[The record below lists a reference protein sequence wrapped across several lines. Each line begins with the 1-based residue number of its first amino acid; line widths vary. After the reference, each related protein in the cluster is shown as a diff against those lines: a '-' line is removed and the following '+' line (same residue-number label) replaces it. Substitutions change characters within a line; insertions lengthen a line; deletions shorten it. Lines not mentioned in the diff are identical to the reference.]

1 MGFTGVFRLFAF
13 DCTDRKIPR
22 MKHLSRVLP
31 SSSWLRVWA
40 LSLSLSLA
48 APILP
53 AQSNTV
59 TLNFVNADIGEVARA
74 IAVMTGRNLV
84 VDPRVKGNLNIVS
97 DKPVSTSAAYD
108 QFLSAVRLQG
118 YTVVETAGIYKL
130 VPEADAKLQSNTLIG
145 GGVGSDA
152 KSPSQLRGNQIATQ
166 VFTLNY
172 ENANNMASVL
182 RPLMGQGSSITI
194 NPSNNSLII
203 TDYADNLQRAAKLIA
218 SQDISKGT
226 DLEVIPLRN
235 ASAVEIAP
243 LIVKLSE
250 SGMSSGG
257 NAANAPMI
265 LADSRSNAII
275 VRAGNP
281 VQLTQIRS
289 LVQSLD
295 RDFQGGST
303 TDAVTSGV
311 YVVKLKSG
319 DASKIAAT
327 LRAVLPAG
335 LSANGQA
342 AATSNVQIQA
352 DAATN
357 SLIITAPDAQ
367 YRQLKAV
374 IDKIDARPAQVFI
387 ESLIAEVNT
396 NRLTDFGIQ
405 WQGASGKSGDTHIG
419 VLGTNFG
426 AGMGNIIGAA
436 TTKSGAVDA
445 SKVAGGLNFGV
456 FRKTGGVYVLGMLA
470 NFLET
475 TGDGNILATPN
486 VLTLDNEE
494 SRVIVGQNVPFVTG
508 SYQQNNNSV
517 SNPFQTIERKD
528 VGMTLRVK
536 PQINEDGSIKLKIFQ
551 EISNV
556 DPASKNDPAGL
567 ITNKRSFETNVIVD
581 DGAIV
586 VLGGLLQDEYTDGQ
600 SKVPLLGDI
609 PGVGSL
615 FKSQNRVRKKTNL
628 MVFIRPTVLRD
639 EAATTDFST
648 HKYDDMRNKQQA
660 LQPGRH
666 LIFENKPVPNLPE
679 IPAVT
684 PPLDMNMTQ
693 GLPQTSL
700 KLSNSLPP
708 APSAEAG
715 ANGSPLDKLYRQNLS
730 PSNSLRK
737 P

>member
-1 MGFTGVFRLFAF
+1 
-13 DCTDRKIPR
+13 
-22 MKHLSRVLP
+22 MKFP
-31 SSSWLRVWA
+31 SPIVPTAAWLRACAVV
-40 LSLSLSLA
+40 LSLSLT
-48 APILP
+48 APIVP
-53 AQSNTV
+53 AQANTV

-84 VDPRVKGNLNIVS
+84 VDPRVKGNVNIVS
-97 DKPVSTSAAYD
+97 DQPVSTSAAYD

-145 GGVGSDA
+145 AGKASDA
-152 KSPSQLRGNQIATQ
+152 SSPSQLRGNQIATQ

-182 RPLMGQGSSITI
+182 RPLMGQGSSINI

-218 SQDISKGT
+218 SQDIAKGT

-235 ASAVEIAP
+235 ANAAEVAP
-243 LIVKLSE
+243 LITKLSE
-250 SGMSSGG
+250 ASASGASGSAG
-257 NAANAPMI
+257 ANAPII
-265 LADSRSNAII
+265 LADNRSNAII
-275 VRAGNP
+275 VRAANP

-295 RDFQGGST
+295 RDFQGGMA

-319 DASKIAAT
+319 DATKIAAT
-327 LRAVLPAG
+327 LRSVLPAG
-335 LSANGQA
+335 LSATGQSGA
-342 AATSNVQIQA
+342 SSNVQIQA
-352 DAATN
+352 DAGTN

-374 IDKIDARPAQVFI
+374 IDKIDRRPAQVFI

-396 NRLTDFGIQ
+396 NKLTDFGIQ
-405 WQGASGKSGDTHIG
+405 WQGASGKSGDTNVG

-426 AGMGNIIGAA
+426 SGMSNIIGAA
-436 TTKSGAVDA
+436 TTKPGNIDA
-445 SKVAGGLNFGV
+445 SSVAGGLNFGL
-456 FRKTGGVYVLGMLA
+456 FHNTGGVYVLGFLA
-470 NFLET
+470 NLLET

-517 SNPFQTIERKD
+517 NNPFQTIERKD

-536 PQINEDGSIKLKIFQ
+536 PQINDDGSIKLKIFQ

-556 DPASKNDPAGL
+556 DPTSKNDPAGL
-567 ITNKRSFETNVIVD
+567 ITNKRSIETNVIVD

-609 PGVGSL
+609 PGLGNL
-615 FKSQNRVRKKTNL
+615 FKSESRTRKKTNL

-639 EAATTDFST
+639 EASSTAFSDS
-648 HKYDDMRNKQQA
+648 KYEDMRNKQQA
-660 LQPGRH
+660 SQPGRH
-666 LIFENKPVPNLPE
+666 LIFDNKPVPSFQE
-679 IPAVT
+679 RPADKN
-684 PPLDMNMTQ
+684 PASMNMTQ
-693 GLPQTSL
+693 SLPQTSL
-700 KLSNSLPP
+700 KLSSSLPP

-715 ANGSPLDKLYRQNLS
+715 ANASPLDKLYRQNQ
-730 PSNSLRK
+730 PHSNSLRK

>member
-1 MGFTGVFRLFAF
+1 MNASFRFL
-13 DCTDRKIPR
+13 
-22 MKHLSRVLP
+22 LSAA
-31 SSSWLRVWA
+31 WLRASA
-40 LSLSLSLA
+40 LVLGLSFA
-48 APILP
+48 AALVP

-59 TLNFVNADIGEVARA
+59 TLNFVNAEIAEVARA

-84 VDPRVKGNLNIVS
+84 VDPRVKGSVNMVS

-145 GGVGSDA
+145 AGKVSDA
-152 KSPSQLRGNQIATQ
+152 SSASQLRGNQIATQ
-166 VFTLNY
+166 VFPLSY

-182 RPLMGQGSSITI
+182 RPLLGAGSSITI
-194 NPSNNSLII
+194 NASNNSLII

-218 SQDISKGT
+218 SQDVAKGT
-226 DLEVIPLRN
+226 DVEVIPLRN
-235 ASAVEIAP
+235 ASASEIAP
-243 LIVKLSE
+243 LVVKLSE
-250 SGMSSGG
+250 SSMSSAAGG
-257 NAANAPMI
+257 ASASSGPMI

-275 VRAGNP
+275 VRAANP

-289 LVQSLD
+289 LVQGLD
-295 RDFQGGST
+295 RDFQGGSAP
-303 TDAVTSGV
+303 DAVTAGV

-319 DASKIAAT
+319 DATKIAAT
-327 LRAVLPAG
+327 LRSVLPTGIG
-335 LSANGQA
+335 LNGQA
-342 AATSNVQIQA
+342 AQASNVQIQA

-374 IDKIDARPAQVFI
+374 IEKIDARPAQVFI

-396 NRLTDFGIQ
+396 NKLTDFGIQ
-405 WQGASGKSGDTHIG
+405 WQGTTGKSGDTNIG

-426 AGMGNIIGAA
+426 SGMGNIIGAA
-436 TTKSGAVDA
+436 TTNPGSIDA

-456 FRKTGGVYVLGMLA
+456 FHNTGGVYVLGMLA
-470 NFLET
+470 NFLES

-508 SYQQNNNSV
+508 SYQQNNNTV
-517 SNPFQTIERKD
+517 DNPFQTIERKD

-536 PQINEDGSIKLKIFQ
+536 PQINDDGSIKLKIFQ

-556 DPASKNDPAGL
+556 DPSSKNDPAGL
-567 ITNKRSFETNVIVD
+567 ITNKRSIETNVIVD

-600 SKVPLLGDI
+600 TKVPVLGDI
-609 PGVGSL
+609 PGLGSL
-615 FKSQNRVRKKTNL
+615 FKSQNRARKKTNL
-628 MVFIRPTVLRD
+628 MVFIRPTVLRT
-639 EAATTDFST
+639 EAATAAFSDN
-648 HKYDDMRNKQQA
+648 KYQDMRDKQQA

-666 LIFENKPVPNLPE
+666 LIFENKPVPSLPE
-679 IPAVT
+679 RPADNNPAT
-684 PPLDMNMTQ
+684 MNMTQ
-693 GLPQTSL
+693 SLPQTSL

-708 APSAEAG
+708 APAADKG
-715 ANGSPLDKLYRQNLS
+715 ANPSPLDKLYRQNQ
-730 PSNSLRK
+730 PHSNSLRT

>member
-1 MGFTGVFRLFAF
+1 MNASFRFL
-13 DCTDRKIPR
+13 
-22 MKHLSRVLP
+22 LSAA
-31 SSSWLRVWA
+31 WLRASA
-40 LSLSLSLA
+40 LVLGLSFA
-48 APILP
+48 AALVP

-59 TLNFVNADIGEVARA
+59 TLNFVNAEIAEVARA

-84 VDPRVKGNLNIVS
+84 VDPRVKGSVNMVS

-145 GGVGSDA
+145 AGKVSDA
-152 KSPSQLRGNQIATQ
+152 SSASQLRGNQIATQ
-166 VFTLNY
+166 VFPLSY

-182 RPLMGQGSSITI
+182 RPLLGAGSSITI
-194 NPSNNSLII
+194 NASNNSLII

-218 SQDISKGT
+218 SQDVAKGT

-235 ASAVEIAP
+235 ASASEFAP
-243 LIVKLSE
+243 LVVKLSE
-250 SGMSSGG
+250 SSMSSAAGG
-257 NAANAPMI
+257 ASASSGPMI

-275 VRAGNP
+275 VRAANP

-289 LVQSLD
+289 LVQGLD
-295 RDFQGGST
+295 RDFQGGSAP
-303 TDAVTSGV
+303 DAVTAGV

-319 DASKIAAT
+319 DATKIAAT
-327 LRAVLPAG
+327 LRSVLPTGIG
-335 LSANGQA
+335 LNGQA
-342 AATSNVQIQA
+342 AQASNVQIQA

-374 IDKIDARPAQVFI
+374 IEKIDARPAQVFI

-396 NRLTDFGIQ
+396 NKLTDFGIQ
-405 WQGASGKSGDTHIG
+405 WQGATGKSGDTNIG

-426 AGMGNIIGAA
+426 SGMGNIIGAA
-436 TTKSGAVDA
+436 TTEPGSIDA

-456 FRKTGGVYVLGMLA
+456 FHNTGGVYVLGMLA
-470 NFLET
+470 NFLES

-508 SYQQNNNSV
+508 SYQQNNNTV
-517 SNPFQTIERKD
+517 DNPFQTIERKD

-536 PQINEDGSIKLKIFQ
+536 PQINDDGSIKLKIFQ

-556 DPASKNDPAGL
+556 DPSSKNDPAGL
-567 ITNKRSFETNVIVD
+567 ITNKRSIETNVIVD

-600 SKVPLLGDI
+600 TKVPVLGDI
-609 PGVGSL
+609 PGLGSL
-615 FKSQNRVRKKTNL
+615 FKSQNRARKKTNL
-628 MVFIRPTVLRD
+628 MVFIRPTVLRT
-639 EAATTDFST
+639 EAATAAFSDN
-648 HKYDDMRNKQQA
+648 KYQDMRDKQQA

-666 LIFENKPVPNLPE
+666 LIFENKPVPSLPE
-679 IPAVT
+679 RPADNNPAT
-684 PPLDMNMTQ
+684 MNMTQ
-693 GLPQTSL
+693 SLPQTSL

-708 APSAEAG
+708 APAADKG
-715 ANGSPLDKLYRQNLS
+715 ANPSPLDKLYRQNQ
-730 PSNSLRK
+730 PHSNSLRT

>member
-1 MGFTGVFRLFAF
+1 MNASFRFL
-13 DCTDRKIPR
+13 
-22 MKHLSRVLP
+22 LSAA
-31 SSSWLRVWA
+31 WLRASA
-40 LSLSLSLA
+40 LVLGLSFA
-48 APILP
+48 AALVP

-59 TLNFVNADIGEVARA
+59 TLNFVNAEIAEVARA

-84 VDPRVKGNLNIVS
+84 VDPRVKGSVNMVS

-145 GGVGSDA
+145 AGKVSDA
-152 KSPSQLRGNQIATQ
+152 SSASQLRGNQIATQ
-166 VFTLNY
+166 VFPLSY

-182 RPLMGQGSSITI
+182 RPLLGAGSSITI
-194 NPSNNSLII
+194 NASNNSLII

-218 SQDISKGT
+218 SQDVAKGT

-235 ASAVEIAP
+235 ASASEIAP
-243 LIVKLSE
+243 LVVKLSE
-250 SGMSSGG
+250 SSMSSAAGG
-257 NAANAPMI
+257 ASASSGPMI

-275 VRAGNP
+275 VRAANP

-289 LVQSLD
+289 LVQGLD
-295 RDFQGGST
+295 RDFQGGSAP
-303 TDAVTSGV
+303 DAVTAGV

-319 DASKIAAT
+319 DATKIAAT
-327 LRAVLPAG
+327 LRSVLPTGIG
-335 LSANGQA
+335 LNGQA
-342 AATSNVQIQA
+342 AQASNVQIQA

-374 IDKIDARPAQVFI
+374 IEKIDARPAQVFI

-396 NRLTDFGIQ
+396 NKLTDFGIQ
-405 WQGASGKSGDTHIG
+405 WQGATGKSGDTNIG

-426 AGMGNIIGAA
+426 SGMGNIIGAA
-436 TTKSGAVDA
+436 TTKPGSIDA

-456 FRKTGGVYVLGMLA
+456 FHNTGGVYVLGMLA
-470 NFLET
+470 NFLES

-508 SYQQNNNSV
+508 SYQQNNNTV
-517 SNPFQTIERKD
+517 DNPFQTIERKD

-536 PQINEDGSIKLKIFQ
+536 PQINDDGSIKLKIFQ

-556 DPASKNDPAGL
+556 DPSSKNDPAGL
-567 ITNKRSFETNVIVD
+567 ITNKRSIETNVIVD

-600 SKVPLLGDI
+600 TKVPVLGDI
-609 PGVGSL
+609 PGLGSL
-615 FKSQNRVRKKTNL
+615 FKSQNRARKKTNL
-628 MVFIRPTVLRD
+628 MVFIRPTVLRT
-639 EAATTDFST
+639 EAATAAFSDN
-648 HKYDDMRNKQQA
+648 KYQDMRDKQQA

-666 LIFENKPVPNLPE
+666 LIFENKPVPSLPE
-679 IPAVT
+679 RPADNNPAT
-684 PPLDMNMTQ
+684 MNMTQ
-693 GLPQTSL
+693 SLPQTSL
-700 KLSNSLPP
+700 KLSKSLPP
-708 APSAEAG
+708 APAADKG
-715 ANGSPLDKLYRQNLS
+715 ANPSPLDKLYRQNQ
-730 PSNSLRK
+730 PHSNSLRT

>member
-1 MGFTGVFRLFAF
+1 MNASFRFL
-13 DCTDRKIPR
+13 
-22 MKHLSRVLP
+22 LSAA
-31 SSSWLRVWA
+31 WLRASA
-40 LSLSLSLA
+40 LVLGLSFA
-48 APILP
+48 AALVP

-59 TLNFVNADIGEVARA
+59 TLNFVNAEIAEVARA

-84 VDPRVKGNLNIVS
+84 VDPRVKGSVNMVS

-145 GGVGSDA
+145 AGKVSDA
-152 KSPSQLRGNQIATQ
+152 SSASQLRGNQIATQ
-166 VFTLNY
+166 VFPLSY

-182 RPLMGQGSSITI
+182 RPLLGAGSSITI
-194 NPSNNSLII
+194 NASNNSLII

-218 SQDISKGT
+218 SQDVAKGT

-235 ASAVEIAP
+235 ASASEIAP
-243 LIVKLSE
+243 LVVKLSE
-250 SGMSSGG
+250 SSMSSAAGG
-257 NAANAPMI
+257 ASASSGPMI

-275 VRAGNP
+275 VRAANP

-289 LVQSLD
+289 LVQGLD
-295 RDFQGGST
+295 RDFQGGSAP
-303 TDAVTSGV
+303 DAVTAGV

-319 DASKIAAT
+319 DATKIAAT
-327 LRAVLPAG
+327 LRSVLPSGIG
-335 LSANGQA
+335 LNGQA
-342 AATSNVQIQA
+342 AQASNVQIQA

-374 IDKIDARPAQVFI
+374 IEKIDARPAQVFI

-396 NRLTDFGIQ
+396 NKLTDFGIQ
-405 WQGASGKSGDTHIG
+405 WQGATGKSGDTNIG

-426 AGMGNIIGAA
+426 SGMGNIIGAA
-436 TTKSGAVDA
+436 TTKPGSIDA

-456 FRKTGGVYVLGMLA
+456 FHNTGGVYVLGMLA
-470 NFLET
+470 NFLES

-508 SYQQNNNSV
+508 SYQQNNNTV
-517 SNPFQTIERKD
+517 DNPFQTIERKD

-536 PQINEDGSIKLKIFQ
+536 PQINDDGSIKLKIFQ

-556 DPASKNDPAGL
+556 DPSSKNDPAGL
-567 ITNKRSFETNVIVD
+567 ITNKRSIETNVIVD

-600 SKVPLLGDI
+600 TKVPVLGDI
-609 PGVGSL
+609 PGLGSL
-615 FKSQNRVRKKTNL
+615 FKSQNRARKKTNL
-628 MVFIRPTVLRD
+628 MVFIRPTVLRT
-639 EAATTDFST
+639 EAATAAFSDN
-648 HKYDDMRNKQQA
+648 KYQDMRDKQQA

-666 LIFENKPVPNLPE
+666 LIFENKPVPSLPE
-679 IPAVT
+679 RPADNNPAT
-684 PPLDMNMTQ
+684 MNMTQ
-693 GLPQTSL
+693 SLPQTSL

-708 APSAEAG
+708 APAADKG
-715 ANGSPLDKLYRQNLS
+715 ANPSPLDKLYRQNQ
-730 PSNSLRK
+730 PHSNSLRT

>member
-1 MGFTGVFRLFAF
+1 MNASFRFL
-13 DCTDRKIPR
+13 
-22 MKHLSRVLP
+22 LSAA
-31 SSSWLRVWA
+31 WLRASA
-40 LSLSLSLA
+40 LVLGLSFA
-48 APILP
+48 AALVP

-59 TLNFVNADIGEVARA
+59 TLNFVNAEIAEVARA

-84 VDPRVKGNLNIVS
+84 VDPRVKGSVNMVS

-145 GGVGSDA
+145 AGKVSDA
-152 KSPSQLRGNQIATQ
+152 SSASQLRGNQIATQ
-166 VFTLNY
+166 VFPLSY

-182 RPLMGQGSSITI
+182 RPLLGAGSSITI
-194 NPSNNSLII
+194 NASNNSLII

-218 SQDISKGT
+218 SQDVAKGT

-235 ASAVEIAP
+235 ASASEIAP
-243 LIVKLSE
+243 LVVKLSE
-250 SGMSSGG
+250 SSMSSAAGG
-257 NAANAPMI
+257 ASASSGPMI

-275 VRAGNP
+275 VRAANP

-289 LVQSLD
+289 LVQGLD
-295 RDFQGGST
+295 RDFQGGSAP
-303 TDAVTSGV
+303 DAVTAGV

-319 DASKIAAT
+319 DATKIAAT
-327 LRAVLPAG
+327 LRSVLPTGIG
-335 LSANGQA
+335 LNGQA
-342 AATSNVQIQA
+342 AQASNVQIQA

-374 IDKIDARPAQVFI
+374 IEKIDARPAQVFI

-396 NRLTDFGIQ
+396 NKLTDFGIQ
-405 WQGASGKSGDTHIG
+405 WQGATGKSGDTNIG

-426 AGMGNIIGAA
+426 SGMGNIIGAA
-436 TTKSGAVDA
+436 TTEPGSIDA

-456 FRKTGGVYVLGMLA
+456 FHNTGGVYVLGMLA
-470 NFLET
+470 NFLES

-508 SYQQNNNSV
+508 SYQQNNNTV
-517 SNPFQTIERKD
+517 DNPFQTIERKD

-536 PQINEDGSIKLKIFQ
+536 PQINDDGSIKLKIFQ

-556 DPASKNDPAGL
+556 DPSSKNDPAGL
-567 ITNKRSFETNVIVD
+567 ITNKRSIETNVIVD

-600 SKVPLLGDI
+600 TKVPVLGDI
-609 PGVGSL
+609 PGLGSL
-615 FKSQNRVRKKTNL
+615 FKSQNRARKKTNL
-628 MVFIRPTVLRD
+628 MVFIRPTVLRT
-639 EAATTDFST
+639 EAATAAFSDN
-648 HKYDDMRNKQQA
+648 KYQDMRDKQQA

-666 LIFENKPVPNLPE
+666 LIFENKPVPSLPE
-679 IPAVT
+679 RPADNNPAT
-684 PPLDMNMTQ
+684 MNMTQ
-693 GLPQTSL
+693 SLPQTSL

-708 APSAEAG
+708 APAADKG
-715 ANGSPLDKLYRQNLS
+715 ANPSPLDKLYRQNQ
-730 PSNSLRK
+730 PHSNSLRT

>member
-1 MGFTGVFRLFAF
+1 MNASFRFL
-13 DCTDRKIPR
+13 
-22 MKHLSRVLP
+22 LSAA
-31 SSSWLRVWA
+31 WLRASA
-40 LSLSLSLA
+40 LVLGLSFA
-48 APILP
+48 AALVP

-59 TLNFVNADIGEVARA
+59 TLNFVNAEIAEVARA

-84 VDPRVKGNLNIVS
+84 VDPRVKGSVNMVS

-145 GGVGSDA
+145 AGKVSDA
-152 KSPSQLRGNQIATQ
+152 SSASQLRGNQIATQ
-166 VFTLNY
+166 VFPLSY

-182 RPLMGQGSSITI
+182 RPLLGAGSSITI
-194 NPSNNSLII
+194 NASNNSLII

-218 SQDISKGT
+218 SQDVAKGT

-235 ASAVEIAP
+235 ASASEIAP
-243 LIVKLSE
+243 LVVKLSE
-250 SGMSSGG
+250 SSMSSAAGG
-257 NAANAPMI
+257 ASASSGPMI
-265 LADSRSNAII
+265 LADSHSNAII
-275 VRAGNP
+275 VRAANP

-289 LVQSLD
+289 LVQGLD
-295 RDFQGGST
+295 RDFQGGSAP
-303 TDAVTSGV
+303 DAVTAGV

-319 DASKIAAT
+319 DATKIAAT
-327 LRAVLPAG
+327 LRSVLPTGIG
-335 LSANGQA
+335 LNGQA
-342 AATSNVQIQA
+342 AQASNVQIQA

-374 IDKIDARPAQVFI
+374 IEKIDARPAQVFI

-396 NRLTDFGIQ
+396 NKLTDFGIQ
-405 WQGASGKSGDTHIG
+405 WQGSTGKSGDTNIG

-426 AGMGNIIGAA
+426 SGMGNIIGAA
-436 TTKSGAVDA
+436 TTKPGSIDA

-456 FRKTGGVYVLGMLA
+456 FHNTGGVYVLGMLA
-470 NFLET
+470 NFLES

-508 SYQQNNNSV
+508 SYQQNNNTV
-517 SNPFQTIERKD
+517 DNPFQTIERKD

-536 PQINEDGSIKLKIFQ
+536 PQINDDGSIKLKIFQ

-556 DPASKNDPAGL
+556 DPSSKNDPAGL
-567 ITNKRSFETNVIVD
+567 ITNKRSIETNVIVD

-600 SKVPLLGDI
+600 TKVPVLGDI
-609 PGVGSL
+609 PGLGSL
-615 FKSQNRVRKKTNL
+615 FKSQNRARKKTNL
-628 MVFIRPTVLRD
+628 MVFIRPTVLRT
-639 EAATTDFST
+639 EAATAAFSDN
-648 HKYDDMRNKQQA
+648 KYQDMRDKQQA

-666 LIFENKPVPNLPE
+666 LIFENKPVPSLPE
-679 IPAVT
+679 RPADNNPAT
-684 PPLDMNMTQ
+684 MNMTQ
-693 GLPQTSL
+693 SLPQTSL

-708 APSAEAG
+708 APAADKG
-715 ANGSPLDKLYRQNLS
+715 ANPSPLDKLYRQNQ
-730 PSNSLRK
+730 PHSNSLRT

>member
-1 MGFTGVFRLFAF
+1 MNASFRL
-13 DCTDRKIPR
+13 
-22 MKHLSRVLP
+22 LP
-31 SSSWLRVWA
+31 SAAWLRAAVLV
-40 LSLSLSLA
+40 LSLGLG
-48 APILP
+48 APLVP
-53 AQSNTV
+53 AQANTV
-59 TLNFVNADIGEVARA
+59 TLNFVNAEIAEVARA
-74 IAVMTGRNLV
+74 VAVMTGRNLV
-84 VDPRVKGNLNIVS
+84 VDPRVKGSINMVS

-118 YTVVETAGIYKL
+118 YTVVEASGIYKL

-145 GGVGSDA
+145 AGKASDA
-152 KSPSQLRGNQIATQ
+152 SSANQLRGNQIATQ
-166 VFTLNY
+166 VFPLSY
-172 ENANNMASVL
+172 ENANNMAGVL
-182 RPLMGQGSSITI
+182 RPLLGAGSSITI
-194 NPSNNSLII
+194 NASNNSLII

-218 SQDISKGT
+218 SQDIAKGT

-235 ASAVEIAP
+235 ASASEIAP
-243 LIVKLSE
+243 LVVKLSE
-250 SGMSSGG
+250 SSMSSVTGSSAG
-257 NAANAPMI
+257 SAPMI

-275 VRAGNP
+275 VRAANP

-289 LVQSLD
+289 LVQGLD
-295 RDFQGGST
+295 RDFQGASAP
-303 TDAVTSGV
+303 DAVTAGV

-319 DASKIAAT
+319 DASKIATT
-327 LRAVLPAG
+327 LRSVLPTGIG
-335 LSANGQA
+335 LNGQA
-342 AATSNVQIQA
+342 AQAVNTQIQA

-374 IDKIDARPAQVFI
+374 IDKIDQRPAQVFI

-396 NRLTDFGIQ
+396 NKLTDFGIQ
-405 WQGASGKSGDTHIG
+405 WQGALGKNGDSNVG

-426 AGMGNIIGAA
+426 AGMSNIIGSA
-436 TTKSGAVDA
+436 TTKPGDIDA

-456 FRKTGGVYVLGMLA
+456 FHRTGGVYVLGMLA
-470 NFLET
+470 NFLES

-528 VGMTLRVK
+528 VGITLRVK
-536 PQINEDGSIKLKIFQ
+536 PQINDDGSIKLKIFQ

-556 DPASKNDPAGL
+556 DPSSKNDPAGL

-600 SKVPLLGDI
+600 TKVPVLGDI
-609 PGVGSL
+609 PGLGSL
-615 FKSQNRVRKKTNL
+615 FKSQNRARKKTNL
-628 MVFIRPTVLRD
+628 MVFIRPTVLRT
-639 EAATTDFST
+639 EAATAVFSDG
-648 HKYDDMRNKQQA
+648 KYQDIRDKQQGT
-660 LQPGRH
+660 QPGRH
-666 LIFENKPVPNLPE
+666 LIFENKPVPSLPE
-679 IPAVT
+679 RPMDNSPAT
-684 PPLDMNMTQ
+684 MNMTQ
-693 GLPQTSL
+693 SLPQTSL

-708 APSAEAG
+708 APGADKG
-715 ANGSPLDKLYRQNLS
+715 ANPSPLDKLYRQNQ
-730 PSNSLRK
+730 PHSNSLRT

>member
-1 MGFTGVFRLFAF
+1 MNASFRFL
-13 DCTDRKIPR
+13 
-22 MKHLSRVLP
+22 LSAA
-31 SSSWLRVWA
+31 WLRASA
-40 LSLSLSLA
+40 LVLGLSFA
-48 APILP
+48 AALVP

-59 TLNFVNADIGEVARA
+59 TLNFVNAEIAEVARA

-84 VDPRVKGNLNIVS
+84 VDPRVKGSVNMVS

-145 GGVGSDA
+145 AGKVSDA
-152 KSPSQLRGNQIATQ
+152 SSASQLRGNQIATQ
-166 VFTLNY
+166 VFPLSY

-182 RPLMGQGSSITI
+182 RPLLGAGSSITI
-194 NPSNNSLII
+194 NASNNSLII

-218 SQDISKGT
+218 SQDVAKGT

-235 ASAVEIAP
+235 ASASEIAP
-243 LIVKLSE
+243 LVVKLSE
-250 SGMSSGG
+250 SSMSSAAGG
-257 NAANAPMI
+257 ASASSGPMI

-275 VRAGNP
+275 VRAANP

-289 LVQSLD
+289 LVQGLD
-295 RDFQGGST
+295 RDFQGGSAP
-303 TDAVTSGV
+303 DAVTAGV

-319 DASKIAAT
+319 DATKIAAT
-327 LRAVLPAG
+327 LRSVLPTGIG
-335 LSANGQA
+335 LNGQA
-342 AATSNVQIQA
+342 AQASNVQIQA

-374 IDKIDARPAQVFI
+374 IEKIDARPAQVFI

-396 NRLTDFGIQ
+396 NKLTDFGIQ
-405 WQGASGKSGDTHIG
+405 WQGATGKSGDTNIG

-426 AGMGNIIGAA
+426 SGMGNIIGAA
-436 TTKSGAVDA
+436 TTNPGSIDA

-456 FRKTGGVYVLGMLA
+456 FHNTGGVYVLGMLA
-470 NFLET
+470 NFLES

-508 SYQQNNNSV
+508 SYQQNNNTV
-517 SNPFQTIERKD
+517 DNPFQTIERID

-536 PQINEDGSIKLKIFQ
+536 PQINDDGSIKLKIFQ

-556 DPASKNDPAGL
+556 DPSSKNDPAGL
-567 ITNKRSFETNVIVD
+567 ITNKRSIETNVIVD

-600 SKVPLLGDI
+600 TKVPVLGDI
-609 PGVGSL
+609 PGLGSL
-615 FKSQNRVRKKTNL
+615 FKSQNRARKKTNL
-628 MVFIRPTVLRD
+628 MVFIRPTVLRT
-639 EAATTDFST
+639 EAATAAFSDN
-648 HKYDDMRNKQQA
+648 KYQDMRDKQQA

-666 LIFENKPVPNLPE
+666 LIFENKPVPSLPE
-679 IPAVT
+679 RPADNNPAT
-684 PPLDMNMTQ
+684 MNMTQ
-693 GLPQTSL
+693 SLPQTSL

-708 APSAEAG
+708 APAADKG
-715 ANGSPLDKLYRQNLS
+715 ANPSPLDKLYRQNQ
-730 PSNSLRK
+730 PHSNSLRT

>member
-1 MGFTGVFRLFAF
+1 MNASFRFL
-13 DCTDRKIPR
+13 
-22 MKHLSRVLP
+22 LSAA
-31 SSSWLRVWA
+31 WLRASA
-40 LSLSLSLA
+40 LVLGLSFA
-48 APILP
+48 AALVP

-59 TLNFVNADIGEVARA
+59 TLNFVNAEIAEVARA

-84 VDPRVKGNLNIVS
+84 VDPRVKGSVNMVS

-145 GGVGSDA
+145 AGKVSDA
-152 KSPSQLRGNQIATQ
+152 SSASQLRGNQIATQ
-166 VFTLNY
+166 VFPLSY

-182 RPLMGQGSSITI
+182 RPLLGAGSSITI
-194 NPSNNSLII
+194 NASNNSLII

-218 SQDISKGT
+218 SQDVAKGT

-235 ASAVEIAP
+235 ASASEIAP
-243 LIVKLSE
+243 LVVKLSE
-250 SGMSSGG
+250 SSMSSAAGG
-257 NAANAPMI
+257 ASASSGPMI

-275 VRAGNP
+275 VRAANP

-289 LVQSLD
+289 LVQGLD
-295 RDFQGGST
+295 RDFQGGSAP
-303 TDAVTSGV
+303 DAVTAGV

-319 DASKIAAT
+319 DATKIAAT
-327 LRAVLPAG
+327 LRSVLPTGIG
-335 LSANGQA
+335 LNGQA
-342 AATSNVQIQA
+342 AQASNVQIQA

-374 IDKIDARPAQVFI
+374 IEKIDARPAQVFI

-396 NRLTDFGIQ
+396 NKLTDFGIQ
-405 WQGASGKSGDTHIG
+405 WQGATGKSGDTNIG

-426 AGMGNIIGAA
+426 SGMGNIIGAA
-436 TTKSGAVDA
+436 TTKPGSIDA

-456 FRKTGGVYVLGMLA
+456 FHNTGGVYVLGMLA
-470 NFLET
+470 NVLES

-508 SYQQNNNSV
+508 SYQQNNNTV
-517 SNPFQTIERKD
+517 DNPFQTIERKD

-536 PQINEDGSIKLKIFQ
+536 PQINDDGSIKLKIFQ

-556 DPASKNDPAGL
+556 DPSSKNDPAGL
-567 ITNKRSFETNVIVD
+567 ITNKRSIETNVIVD

-600 SKVPLLGDI
+600 TKVPVLGDI
-609 PGVGSL
+609 PGLGSL
-615 FKSQNRVRKKTNL
+615 FKSQNRARKKTNL
-628 MVFIRPTVLRD
+628 MVFIRPTVLRT
-639 EAATTDFST
+639 EAATAAFSDN
-648 HKYDDMRNKQQA
+648 KYQDMRDKQQA

-666 LIFENKPVPNLPE
+666 LIFENKPVPSLPE
-679 IPAVT
+679 RPADNNPAT
-684 PPLDMNMTQ
+684 MNMTQ
-693 GLPQTSL
+693 SLPQTSL

-708 APSAEAG
+708 APAADKG
-715 ANGSPLDKLYRQNLS
+715 ANPSPLDKLYRQNQ
-730 PSNSLRK
+730 PHSNSLRT

>member
-1 MGFTGVFRLFAF
+1 MLMNASFRF
-13 DCTDRKIPR
+13 
-22 MKHLSRVLP
+22 LP
-31 SSSWLRVWA
+31 SAAWLRAAALV
-40 LSLSLSLA
+40 LSLSLS
-48 APILP
+48 APLVP

-59 TLNFVNADIGEVARA
+59 TLNFVNAEIAEVARA

-84 VDPRVKGNLNIVS
+84 VDPRVKGNINMVS

-145 GGVGSDA
+145 AGKVSDA
-152 KSPSQLRGNQIATQ
+152 SSASQLRGNQIATQ
-166 VFTLNY
+166 VFALSY

-182 RPLMGQGSSITI
+182 RPLLGAGSSITI
-194 NPSNNSLII
+194 NASNNSLII

-218 SQDISKGT
+218 SQDVAKGT

-235 ASAVEIAP
+235 ASASEIAP
-243 LIVKLSE
+243 LVVKLSE
-250 SGMSSGG
+250 SSMSAAAGGSNASSG
-257 NAANAPMI
+257 PMI

-275 VRAGNP
+275 VRAANP

-289 LVQSLD
+289 LVQGLD
-295 RDFQGGST
+295 RDFQGGSAP
-303 TDAVTSGV
+303 DAVTAGV

-319 DASKIAAT
+319 DATKIAAT
-327 LRAVLPAG
+327 LRSVLPTGIG
-335 LSANGQA
+335 LNGQA
-342 AATSNVQIQA
+342 AQASNVQIQA

-374 IDKIDARPAQVFI
+374 IEKIDARPAQVFI

-396 NRLTDFGIQ
+396 NKLTDFGIQ
-405 WQGASGKSGDTHIG
+405 WQGATGKSGDTNVG

-426 AGMGNIIGAA
+426 SGMGNIIGAA
-436 TTKSGAVDA
+436 TTKPGSIDA
-445 SKVAGGLNFGV
+445 SKVAGGFNFGL
-456 FRKTGGVYVLGMLA
+456 FHNTGGVYVLGMLA
-470 NFLET
+470 NFLES

-508 SYQQNNNSV
+508 SYQQNNNTV
-517 SNPFQTIERKD
+517 DNPFQTIERKD

-536 PQINEDGSIKLKIFQ
+536 PQINDDGSIKLKIFQ

-556 DPASKNDPAGL
+556 DPSSKNDPAGL
-567 ITNKRSFETNVIVD
+567 ITNKRSIETNVIVD

-600 SKVPLLGDI
+600 TKVPVLGDI
-609 PGVGSL
+609 PGLGSL
-615 FKSQNRVRKKTNL
+615 FKSQNRARKKTNL
-628 MVFIRPTVLRD
+628 MVFIRPTVLRT
-639 EAATTDFST
+639 EAATAAFSDN
-648 HKYDDMRNKQQA
+648 KYQDMRDKQQA

-666 LIFENKPVPNLPE
+666 LIFENKPVPSLPE
-679 IPAVT
+679 RPADNNPAT
-684 PPLDMNMTQ
+684 MNMTQ
-693 GLPQTSL
+693 SLPQTSL

-708 APSAEAG
+708 APAADKG
-715 ANGSPLDKLYRQNLS
+715 ANPSPLDKLYRQNQ
-730 PSNSLRK
+730 PHSNSLRT

>member
-1 MGFTGVFRLFAF
+1 MNASFRFL
-13 DCTDRKIPR
+13 
-22 MKHLSRVLP
+22 LSAA
-31 SSSWLRVWA
+31 WLRASA
-40 LSLSLSLA
+40 LVLGLSFA
-48 APILP
+48 AALVP

-59 TLNFVNADIGEVARA
+59 TLNFVNAEIAEVARA

-84 VDPRVKGNLNIVS
+84 VDPRVKGSVNMVS

-145 GGVGSDA
+145 AGKVSDA
-152 KSPSQLRGNQIATQ
+152 SSASQLRGNQIATQ
-166 VFTLNY
+166 VFPLSY

-182 RPLMGQGSSITI
+182 RPLLGAGSSITI
-194 NPSNNSLII
+194 NASNNSLII

-218 SQDISKGT
+218 SQDVAKGT

-235 ASAVEIAP
+235 ASASEIAP
-243 LIVKLSE
+243 LVVKLSE
-250 SGMSSGG
+250 SSMSSAAGG
-257 NAANAPMI
+257 ASASSGPMI

-275 VRAGNP
+275 VRAANP

-289 LVQSLD
+289 LVQGLD
-295 RDFQGGST
+295 RDFQGGSAP
-303 TDAVTSGV
+303 DAVTAGV

-319 DASKIAAT
+319 DATKIAAT
-327 LRAVLPAG
+327 LRSVLPTGIG
-335 LSANGQA
+335 LNGQA
-342 AATSNVQIQA
+342 AQASNVQIQA

-374 IDKIDARPAQVFI
+374 IEKIDARPAQVFI

-396 NRLTDFGIQ
+396 NKLTDFGIQ
-405 WQGASGKSGDTHIG
+405 WQGSTGKSGDTNIG

-426 AGMGNIIGAA
+426 SGMGNIIGAA
-436 TTKSGAVDA
+436 TTKPGSIDA

-456 FRKTGGVYVLGMLA
+456 FHNTGGVYVLGMLA
-470 NFLET
+470 NFLES

-508 SYQQNNNSV
+508 SYQQNNNTV
-517 SNPFQTIERKD
+517 DNPFQTIERKD

-536 PQINEDGSIKLKIFQ
+536 PQINDDGSIKLKIFQ

-556 DPASKNDPAGL
+556 DPSSKNDPAGL
-567 ITNKRSFETNVIVD
+567 ITNKRSIETNVIVD

-600 SKVPLLGDI
+600 TKVPVLGDI
-609 PGVGSL
+609 PGLGSL
-615 FKSQNRVRKKTNL
+615 FKSQNRARKKTNL
-628 MVFIRPTVLRD
+628 MVFIRPTVLRT
-639 EAATTDFST
+639 EAATAAFSDN
-648 HKYDDMRNKQQA
+648 KYQDMRDKQQA

-666 LIFENKPVPNLPE
+666 LIFENKPVPSLPE
-679 IPAVT
+679 RPADNNPAT
-684 PPLDMNMTQ
+684 MNMTQ
-693 GLPQTSL
+693 SLPQTSL

-708 APSAEAG
+708 APAADKG
-715 ANGSPLDKLYRQNLS
+715 ANPSPLDKLYRQNQ
-730 PSNSLRK
+730 PHSNSLRT

>member
-1 MGFTGVFRLFAF
+1 MNASFRFL
-13 DCTDRKIPR
+13 
-22 MKHLSRVLP
+22 LSAA
-31 SSSWLRVWA
+31 WLRASA
-40 LSLSLSLA
+40 LVLGLSFA
-48 APILP
+48 AALVP

-59 TLNFVNADIGEVARA
+59 TLNFVNAEIAEVARA

-84 VDPRVKGNLNIVS
+84 VDPRVKGSVNMVS

-145 GGVGSDA
+145 AGKVSDA
-152 KSPSQLRGNQIATQ
+152 SSASQLRGNQIATQ
-166 VFTLNY
+166 VFPLSY

-182 RPLMGQGSSITI
+182 RPLLGAGSSITI
-194 NPSNNSLII
+194 NASNNSLII

-218 SQDISKGT
+218 SQDVAKGT

-235 ASAVEIAP
+235 ASASEIAP
-243 LIVKLSE
+243 LVVKLSE
-250 SGMSSGG
+250 SSMSSAAGG
-257 NAANAPMI
+257 ASASSGPMI

-275 VRAGNP
+275 VRAANP

-289 LVQSLD
+289 LVQGLD
-295 RDFQGGST
+295 RDFQGGSAP
-303 TDAVTSGV
+303 DAVTAGV

-319 DASKIAAT
+319 DATKIAAT
-327 LRAVLPAG
+327 LRSVLPTGIG
-335 LSANGQA
+335 LNGQA
-342 AATSNVQIQA
+342 AQASNVQIQA

-374 IDKIDARPAQVFI
+374 IEKIDARPAQVFI

-396 NRLTDFGIQ
+396 NKLTDFGIQ
-405 WQGASGKSGDTHIG
+405 WQGATGKSGDTNIG

-426 AGMGNIIGAA
+426 SGMGNIIGAA
-436 TTKSGAVDA
+436 TTKPGSIDA

-456 FRKTGGVYVLGMLA
+456 FHNTGGVYVLGMLA
-470 NFLET
+470 NFLES

-508 SYQQNNNSV
+508 SYQQNNNTV
-517 SNPFQTIERKD
+517 NNPFQTIERKD

-536 PQINEDGSIKLKIFQ
+536 PQINDDGSIKLKIFQ

-556 DPASKNDPAGL
+556 DPSSKNDPAGL
-567 ITNKRSFETNVIVD
+567 ITNKRSIETNVIVD

-600 SKVPLLGDI
+600 TKVPVLGDI
-609 PGVGSL
+609 PGLGSL
-615 FKSQNRVRKKTNL
+615 FKSQNRARKKTNL
-628 MVFIRPTVLRD
+628 MVFIRPTVLRT
-639 EAATTDFST
+639 EAATAAFSDN
-648 HKYDDMRNKQQA
+648 KYQDMRDKQQA

-666 LIFENKPVPNLPE
+666 LIFENKPVPSLPE
-679 IPAVT
+679 RPADNNPAT
-684 PPLDMNMTQ
+684 MNMTQ
-693 GLPQTSL
+693 SLPQTSL

-708 APSAEAG
+708 APAADKG
-715 ANGSPLDKLYRQNLS
+715 ANPSPLDKLYRQNQ
-730 PSNSLRK
+730 PHSNSLRT

>member
-1 MGFTGVFRLFAF
+1 MNASFRFL
-13 DCTDRKIPR
+13 
-22 MKHLSRVLP
+22 LSAA
-31 SSSWLRVWA
+31 WLRASA
-40 LSLSLSLA
+40 LVLGLSFA
-48 APILP
+48 AALVP

-59 TLNFVNADIGEVARA
+59 TLNFVNAEIAEVARA

-84 VDPRVKGNLNIVS
+84 VDPRVKGSVNMVS

-145 GGVGSDA
+145 AGKVSDA
-152 KSPSQLRGNQIATQ
+152 SSASQLRGNQIATQ
-166 VFTLNY
+166 VFPLSY

-182 RPLMGQGSSITI
+182 RPLLGAGSSITI
-194 NPSNNSLII
+194 NASNNSLII

-218 SQDISKGT
+218 SQDVAKGT

-235 ASAVEIAP
+235 ASASEIAP
-243 LIVKLSE
+243 LVVKLSE
-250 SGMSSGG
+250 SSMSSAAGG
-257 NAANAPMI
+257 ASASSGPMI

-275 VRAGNP
+275 VRAANP

-289 LVQSLD
+289 LVQGLD
-295 RDFQGGST
+295 RDFQGGSAP
-303 TDAVTSGV
+303 DAVTAGV

-319 DASKIAAT
+319 DATKIAAT
-327 LRAVLPAG
+327 LRSVLPTGIG
-335 LSANGQA
+335 LNGQA
-342 AATSNVQIQA
+342 AQASNVQIQA

-374 IDKIDARPAQVFI
+374 IEKIDARPAQVFI

-396 NRLTDFGIQ
+396 NKLTDFGIQ
-405 WQGASGKSGDTHIG
+405 WQGATGKSGDTNIG

-426 AGMGNIIGAA
+426 SGMGNIIGAA
-436 TTKSGAVDA
+436 TTKPGSIDA

-456 FRKTGGVYVLGMLA
+456 FHNTGGVYVLGMLA
-470 NFLET
+470 NFLES

-508 SYQQNNNSV
+508 SYQQNNNTV
-517 SNPFQTIERKD
+517 DNPFQTIERKD
-528 VGMTLRVK
+528 VGITLRVK
-536 PQINEDGSIKLKIFQ
+536 PQINDDGSIKLKIFQ

-556 DPASKNDPAGL
+556 DPSSKNDPAGL
-567 ITNKRSFETNVIVD
+567 ITNKRSIETNVIVD

-600 SKVPLLGDI
+600 TKVPVLGDI
-609 PGVGSL
+609 PGLGSL
-615 FKSQNRVRKKTNL
+615 FKSQNRARKKTNL
-628 MVFIRPTVLRD
+628 MVFIRPTVLRT
-639 EAATTDFST
+639 EAATAAFSDN
-648 HKYDDMRNKQQA
+648 KYQDMRDKQQA

-666 LIFENKPVPNLPE
+666 LIFENKPVPSLPE
-679 IPAVT
+679 RPADNNPAT
-684 PPLDMNMTQ
+684 MNMTQ
-693 GLPQTSL
+693 SLPQTSL

-708 APSAEAG
+708 APAADKG
-715 ANGSPLDKLYRQNLS
+715 ANPSPLDKLYRQNQ
-730 PSNSLRK
+730 PHSNSLRT

>member
-1 MGFTGVFRLFAF
+1 MNASFRFL
-13 DCTDRKIPR
+13 
-22 MKHLSRVLP
+22 LSAA
-31 SSSWLRVWA
+31 WLRASA
-40 LSLSLSLA
+40 LVLGLSFA
-48 APILP
+48 AALVP

-59 TLNFVNADIGEVARA
+59 TLNFVNAEIAEVARA

-84 VDPRVKGNLNIVS
+84 VDPRVKGSVNMVS

-145 GGVGSDA
+145 AGKVSDA
-152 KSPSQLRGNQIATQ
+152 SSASQLRGNQIATQ
-166 VFTLNY
+166 VFPLSY

-182 RPLMGQGSSITI
+182 RPLLGAGSSITI
-194 NPSNNSLII
+194 NASNNSLII

-218 SQDISKGT
+218 SQDVAKGT

-235 ASAVEIAP
+235 ASASEIAP
-243 LIVKLSE
+243 LVVKLSE
-250 SGMSSGG
+250 SSMSSAAGG
-257 NAANAPMI
+257 ASASSGPMI

-275 VRAGNP
+275 VRAANP

-289 LVQSLD
+289 LVQGLD
-295 RDFQGGST
+295 RDFQGGSAP
-303 TDAVTSGV
+303 DAVTAGV

-319 DASKIAAT
+319 DATKIAAT
-327 LRAVLPAG
+327 LRSVLPTGIG
-335 LSANGQA
+335 LNGQA
-342 AATSNVQIQA
+342 AQASNVQIQA

-374 IDKIDARPAQVFI
+374 IEKIDARPAQVFI

-396 NRLTDFGIQ
+396 NKLTDFGIQ
-405 WQGASGKSGDTHIG
+405 WQGTTGKSGDTNIG

-426 AGMGNIIGAA
+426 SGMGNIIGAA
-436 TTKSGAVDA
+436 TTNPGSIDA

-456 FRKTGGVYVLGMLA
+456 FHNTGGVYVLGMLA
-470 NFLET
+470 NFLES

-508 SYQQNNNSV
+508 SYQQNNNTV
-517 SNPFQTIERKD
+517 DNPFQTIERKD

-536 PQINEDGSIKLKIFQ
+536 PQINDDGSIKLKIFQ

-556 DPASKNDPAGL
+556 DPSSKNDPAGL
-567 ITNKRSFETNVIVD
+567 ITNKRSIETNVIVD

-600 SKVPLLGDI
+600 TKVPVLGDI
-609 PGVGSL
+609 PGLGSL
-615 FKSQNRVRKKTNL
+615 FKSQNRARKKTNL
-628 MVFIRPTVLRD
+628 MVFIRPTVLRT
-639 EAATTDFST
+639 EAATAAFSDN
-648 HKYDDMRNKQQA
+648 KYQDMRDKQQA

-666 LIFENKPVPNLPE
+666 LIFENKPVPSLPE
-679 IPAVT
+679 RPADNNPAT
-684 PPLDMNMTQ
+684 MNMTQ
-693 GLPQTSL
+693 SLPQTSL

-708 APSAEAG
+708 APAADKG
-715 ANGSPLDKLYRQNLS
+715 ANPSPLDKLYRQNQ
-730 PSNSLRK
+730 PHSNSLRT

>member
-1 MGFTGVFRLFAF
+1 MLMNASFRF
-13 DCTDRKIPR
+13 
-22 MKHLSRVLP
+22 LP
-31 SSSWLRVWA
+31 SAAWLRAAALV
-40 LSLSLSLA
+40 LSLSLS
-48 APILP
+48 APLVP

-59 TLNFVNADIGEVARA
+59 TLNFVNAEIAEVARA

-84 VDPRVKGNLNIVS
+84 VDPRVKGNINMVS

-130 VPEADAKLQSNTLIG
+130 VPEADARLQSNTLIG
-145 GGVGSDA
+145 AGKVSDA
-152 KSPSQLRGNQIATQ
+152 SSASQLRGNQIATQ
-166 VFTLNY
+166 VFALSY
-172 ENANNMASVL
+172 ENANNMACVL
-182 RPLMGQGSSITI
+182 RPLLGAGSSITI
-194 NPSNNSLII
+194 NASNNSLII

-218 SQDISKGT
+218 SQDVAKGT

-235 ASAVEIAP
+235 ASASEIAP
-243 LIVKLSE
+243 LVVKLSE
-250 SGMSSGG
+250 SSLNAAAGGSNASSG
-257 NAANAPMI
+257 PMI
-265 LADSRSNAII
+265 WADSRSNAII
-275 VRAGNP
+275 VRAANP

-289 LVQSLD
+289 LVQGLD
-295 RDFQGGST
+295 RDFQGGSAP
-303 TDAVTSGV
+303 DAVTAGV

-319 DASKIAAT
+319 DATKIAAT
-327 LRAVLPAG
+327 LRSVLPTGIG
-335 LSANGQA
+335 LNGQA
-342 AATSNVQIQA
+342 AQASNVQIQA

-374 IDKIDARPAQVFI
+374 IEKIDARPAQVFI

-396 NRLTDFGIQ
+396 NKLTDFGIQ
-405 WQGASGKSGDTHIG
+405 WQGATGKSGDTNVG

-426 AGMGNIIGAA
+426 SGMGNIIGAA
-436 TTKSGAVDA
+436 TTKPGSIDA
-445 SKVAGGLNFGV
+445 SKVAGGFNFGL
-456 FRKTGGVYVLGMLA
+456 FHNTGGVYVLGMLA
-470 NFLET
+470 NFLES

-508 SYQQNNNSV
+508 SYQQNNNTV
-517 SNPFQTIERKD
+517 DNPFQTIERKD

-536 PQINEDGSIKLKIFQ
+536 PQINDDGSIKLKIFQ

-556 DPASKNDPAGL
+556 DPSSKNDPAGL
-567 ITNKRSFETNVIVD
+567 ITNKRSIETNVIVD

-600 SKVPLLGDI
+600 TKVPVLGDI
-609 PGVGSL
+609 PGLGSL
-615 FKSQNRVRKKTNL
+615 FKSQNRARKKTNL
-628 MVFIRPTVLRD
+628 MVFIRPTVLRT
-639 EAATTDFST
+639 EAATAAFSDN
-648 HKYDDMRNKQQA
+648 KYQDMRDKQQA

-666 LIFENKPVPNLPE
+666 LIFENKPVPSLPE
-679 IPAVT
+679 RPADNNPAT
-684 PPLDMNMTQ
+684 MNMTQ
-693 GLPQTSL
+693 SLPQSSL

-708 APSAEAG
+708 APAADKG
-715 ANGSPLDKLYRQNLS
+715 ANPSPLDKLYRQNQ
-730 PSNSLRK
+730 PHSNSLRT